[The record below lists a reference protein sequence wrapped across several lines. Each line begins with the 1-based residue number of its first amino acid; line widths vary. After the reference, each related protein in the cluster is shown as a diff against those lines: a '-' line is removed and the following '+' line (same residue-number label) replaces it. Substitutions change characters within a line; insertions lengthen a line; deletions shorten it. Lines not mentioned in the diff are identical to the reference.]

1 MPLAIFDRLESEVR
15 SYVRSY
21 PTVFARAVGSHITNE
36 DGREYLDFFAG
47 AGSLNYG
54 HNHPTLKAALIEYLQ
69 ADGILHGLDMATQA
83 KREFMETFERTILK
97 PRRLDYKMQ
106 FTGPTGTNAVEA
118 ALKLARQVKSRNNI
132 LCFTNAFHGVTTGS
146 VAATGSSKFRDA
158 TGASLTDTQFVPYA
172 NYYGR
177 DVNTLNLIEK
187 QLSDPGSGMDAPAAV
202 LVECIQGEGGINTAS
217 ADWLRGLASL
227 CRRHD
232 MLLIVDDI
240 QMGCGRTGSFFSFE
254 QAGINPDIVTLSKS
268 ISGYGLPMALVL
280 IKPEYDIWAPSAHNG
295 TFRGN
300 NAAFVTATAALNTF
314 WADNSFADDVRVKG
328 RLLHQRLEHMR
339 KRHPHITALRGRG
352 MVAGIVLE
360 NSEMADAVSERC
372 FEQGLIIE
380 TCGPHGEVVKMLPPL
395 IMSEAD
401 LEKGLQIFDE
411 ALTHARRTLAPA
423 VVEEISA

>member
-1 MPLAIFDRLESEVR
+1 
-15 SYVRSY
+15 
-21 PTVFARAVGSHITNE
+21 VGSHITNE
-36 DGREYLDFFAG
+36 EGREYLDFFAG

-54 HNHPTLKAALIEYLQ
+54 HNHPTLKAALIDYLQ
-69 ADGILHGLDMATQA
+69 ADGILHGLDMATEA
-83 KREFMETFERTILK
+83 KREFIETFERTILK
-97 PRRLDYKMQ
+97 PRRLDYKIQ

-118 ALKLARQVKSRNNI
+118 ALKLARQVKARNNI

-177 DVNTLNLIEK
+177 DINTLDLIEK
-187 QLSDPGSGMDAPAAV
+187 QLCDPGSGMDAPAAV

-217 ADWLRGLASL
+217 ADWLRGLAAM

-314 WADNSFADDVRVKG
+314 WADNSFADEVRVKG
-328 RLLHQRLEHMR
+328 RLLHQRLEGLR
-339 KRHPHITALRGRG
+339 KRHPHITAIRGRG

-372 FEQGLIIE
+372 FEQGMIIE

-401 LEKGLQIFDE
+401 LEAGLRIFDE

-423 VVEEISA
+423 TIEEKIA

>member
-1 MPLAIFDRLESEVR
+1 
-15 SYVRSY
+15 
-21 PTVFARAVGSHITNE
+21 VGSHITNE
-36 DGREYLDFFAG
+36 EGREYLDFFAG

-54 HNHPTLKAALIEYLQ
+54 HNHPTLKAALIDYLQ
-69 ADGILHGLDMATQA
+69 ADGILHGLDMATEA
-83 KREFMETFERTILK
+83 KREFIETFERTILK
-97 PRRLDYKMQ
+97 PRRLDYKIQ

-118 ALKLARQVKSRNNI
+118 ALKLARQVKARNNI

-177 DVNTLNLIEK
+177 DINTLDLIEK
-187 QLSDPGSGMDAPAAV
+187 QLCDPGSGMDAPAAV

-217 ADWLRGLASL
+217 ADWLRGLAAM

-314 WADNSFADDVRVKG
+314 WADNSFADEVRVKG
-328 RLLHQRLEHMR
+328 RLLHQRLEGLR
-339 KRHPHITALRGRG
+339 KRHPHITAIRGRG

-372 FEQGLIIE
+372 FEQGMIIE

-401 LEKGLQIFDE
+401 LEAGLRIFDE
-411 ALTHARRTLAPA
+411 ALTHARRTFAPA
-423 VVEEISA
+423 TIEEKIA